1 MEKKNKGNPEVYKA
15 SDWSKLSRRA
25 RGPRGHRSSK
35 IKRRMVQHVQS
46 RNDLTPSA
54 KLVGAILVNWYNEGR
69 GYSWPSTATLA
80 SELGL
85 GVRSVQRA
93 TGELDEL
100 GVVHKVV
107 GGGWDKAKIRHKANL
122 YYPAFSLVLENA
134 ETPGNLRKYPARMAP
149 HMVIG
154 IWRTL
159 TLRRIRLT
167 PPPARSRPQ

>member
-1 MEKKNKGNPEVYKA
+1 MGKLSNPEKYKA

-35 IKRRMVQHVQS
+35 IKRRMAQHIQS
-46 RNDLTPSA
+46 RTDLTPSA

-100 GVVHKVV
+100 GVV
-107 GGGWDKAKIRHKANL
+107 
-122 YYPAFSLVLENA
+122 
-134 ETPGNLRKYPARMAP
+134 
-149 HMVIG
+149 
-154 IWRTL
+154 
-159 TLRRIRLT
+159 
-167 PPPARSRPQ
+167 RS